1 MKGNIFYAQSGGVTP
16 VINATAAG
24 LIDTYFKN
32 KKYFGKLYVG
42 KNGILGALRE
52 ELIDISSESKAELA
66 LLKKTPGGAFGSCR
80 LKLNDFRKS
89 KGDFQRLYDVF
100 KKHNIRYFFYNGG
113 GDSQD
118 TTNKVSKFFKEKNY
132 TLICIGLPKT
142 IDNDLPITDNCPGF
156 GSVAKYIATSTL
168 EASLDV
174 KSMSET
180 STKVFILEVMGR
192 HAGWLAASAGVIKNS
207 AGDSPHL
214 ILFPEIYFKEKVFLS
229 KVKEITNKYG
239 YCVIVASEGIK
250 TEDNRFLSDSGLKDS
265 FGHAQLGGVAPV
277 LSELITNKLKYKVH
291 WAVSDYLQRAARH
304 IASRVDVNQA
314 YSLGTK
320 AITYAKNNVS
330 DVMLTIKNTSLKRKY
345 KWTISHTK
353 LDNVANVEK
362 MLPKDFITKNGFEI
376 TKKCKEYI
384 SNLIEGEDYPAYN
397 NGFPRYARLNCKTIK
412 KKLSA
417 YKLK

>member
-24 LIDTYFKN
+24 LIDAYLKN
-32 KKYFGKLYVG
+32 KKHFGKFFIG

-52 ELIDISSESKAELA
+52 ELIDISKESKSELN

-80 LKLNDFRKS
+80 LKLNDFQKS
-89 KGDFQRLYDVF
+89 KEDFERLYIVF
-100 KKHNIRYFFYNGG
+100 KKHNIKYFFYNGG

-132 TLICIGLPKT
+132 PIICIGLPKT

-180 STKVFILEVMGR
+180 STKIFILEVMGR
-192 HAGWLAASAGVIKNS
+192 HAGWLAASAGVIKQV
-207 AGDSPHL
+207 AEDPPHI
-214 ILFPEIYFKEKVFLS
+214 ILFPEIEFKEKVFIK
-229 KVKEITNKYG
+229 KVEEITNKFG

-250 TEDNRFLSDSGLKDS
+250 NSKNQFLCDSGLKDS
-265 FGHAQLGGVAPV
+265 FGHSQLGGVAPV
-277 LSELITNKLKYKVH
+277 LSELITNKLKLKVH

-304 IASRVDVNQA
+304 IGSKVDVDQA
-314 YSLGTK
+314 YSLGSAGIK
-320 AITYAKNNVS
+320 YAKKNIS
-330 DVMLTIKNTSLKRKY
+330 DVMLTIKNISSNEKY
-345 KWTISHTK
+345 KWSISHTK
-353 LDNVANVEK
+353 LDKVANVEK
-362 MLPKDFITKNGFEI
+362 KLPKNFIKKNGFEI
-376 TKKCKEYI
+376 TNPCKKYI
-384 SNLIEGEDYPAYN
+384 LNLIKGEDYPTYKF
-397 NGFPRYARLNCKTIK
+397 GFPRYAKLKCSTIT
-412 KKLSA
+412 KKLPS

>member
-24 LIDTYFKN
+24 VIDAYNKN
-32 KKYFGKLYVG
+32 KKSFGKLYIG
-42 KNGILGALRE
+42 KNGILGALNE
-52 ELIDISSESKAELA
+52 ELIDISKEDKTQLA
-66 LLKKTPGGAFGSCR
+66 LLKQTPGGAFGSCR
-80 LKLNDFRKS
+80 VKLSDFEKS
-89 KGDFQRLYDVF
+89 KKEFERLYEVF

-132 TLICIGLPKT
+132 SVVCIGLPKT

-174 KSMSET
+174 KSMCET

-192 HAGWLAASAGVIKNS
+192 HTGWLAASAGVIKEK
-207 AGDSPHL
+207 AGDAPHM
-214 ILFPEIYFKEKVFLS
+214 ILLPEIEFNQSDFLK
-229 KVKEITNKYG
+229 KVKETTIKYG

-250 TEDNRFLSDSGLKDS
+250 NGKNKFLSDSGLKDS

-277 LSELITNKLKYKVH
+277 LSSIITNKLKYKVH

-304 IASRVDVNQA
+304 ISSKVDVEQA
-314 YSLGTK
+314 YALGLESIK
-320 AITYAKNNVS
+320 VAKLNRNNI
-330 DVMLTIKNTSLKRKY
+330 MLTIKNDTIKQEY
-345 KWTISHTK
+345 KWSISSTN
-353 LDNVANVEK
+353 LDNVANIEK
-362 MLPKDFITKNGFEI
+362 MLPKNFIKSNGFEI
-376 TKKCKEYI
+376 TRSCKEYI
-384 SNLIEGEDYPAYN
+384 SNLIQGEDYPTYE
-397 NGFPRYARLNCKTIK
+397 NGFPQYAKLECKTIK
-412 KKLSA
+412 KKLSSF
-417 YKLK
+417 KS

>member
-24 LIDTYFKN
+24 VIDAYNKN
-32 KKYFGKLYVG
+32 KKSFGKLYVG
-42 KNGILGALRE
+42 KNGILGALNE
-52 ELIDISSESKAELA
+52 ELIDISKEDKNQLA
-66 LLKKTPGGAFGSCR
+66 LLKQTPGGAFGSCR
-80 LKLNDFRKS
+80 LKLNDFKKS
-89 KGDFQRLYDVF
+89 KKDFDRLYEVF

-132 TLICIGLPKT
+132 SIICIGLPKT
-142 IDNDLPITDNCPGF
+142 IDNDLPVTDNCPGF

-174 KSMSET
+174 KSMCET

-192 HAGWLAASAGVIKNS
+192 HAGWLAASAGVIKEK
-207 AGDSPHL
+207 AGDAPHL
-214 ILFPEIYFKEKVFLS
+214 ILFPEIQFNQSSFLK
-229 KVKEITNKYG
+229 KVKETTIKYG

-250 TEDNRFLSDSGLKDS
+250 DNKNKFLSDSGLKDS

-277 LSELITNKLKYKVH
+277 LSSIITNKLKYKVH

-304 IASRVDVNQA
+304 IASKVDVNQA
-314 YSLGTK
+314 YALGLESIK
-320 AITYAKNNVS
+320 VAKQNSNNI
-330 DVMLTIKNTSLKRKY
+330 MLTIKSDIIKQKY
-345 KWTISHTK
+345 KWSISSTL

-362 MLPKDFITKNGFEI
+362 MLPKNFIKSNGFEI
-376 TKKCKEYI
+376 TGSCKEYI
-384 SNLIEGEDYPAYN
+384 SNLIQGEDYPSYD
-397 NGFPRYARLNCKTIK
+397 NGFPQYAKLECKTIK
-412 KKLSA
+412 KKLPTYES
-417 YKLK
+417 